1 MVNRFSFGVGLLLAA
16 PLLSAS
22 STWAADEVQV
32 EPSSSWSMEYTPD
45 SCLLKR
51 TFGSGEEQVLLQF
64 DQFDPARPPTI
75 LVSGKQFGQFSTATA
90 RVIATFG
97 PGLQEGE
104 SAEAVV
110 GTLGPERTPLLMLG
124 KRDLLNR
131 SSLGSTPEFA
141 APTSEQVAAVTQLR
155 LDAGSV
161 RLMLKRGS
169 LGAPL
174 KAMKTCLDA
183 LVRDWGFDPEQQASL
198 TKRVTPTGQP
208 GLWMT
213 SRDYPKRAIAKGE
226 RGTVRFRIMV
236 GADGVPTQ
244 CFIPRTTMSP
254 DFITLTCDLLMKRAR
269 FSSALDREG
278 RPVASYYVNTVH
290 WVPPQ

>member
-1 MVNRFSFGVGLLLAA
+1 MAIRFSFRIGVVLAA
-16 PLLSAS
+16 PLLFAS
-22 STWAADEVQV
+22 MSWAADEAQL
-32 EPSSSWSMEYTPD
+32 EPSSSWGMEYTPD

-51 TFGSGEEQVLLQF
+51 TFGSGDEQILLQF
-64 DQFDPARPPTI
+64 DQFDPARSPAI
-75 LVSGKQFGQFSTATA
+75 LISGKQFGQFSTATA

-97 PGLQEGE
+97 PGLPEGE
-104 SAEAVV
+104 NAEAVV

-131 SSLGSTPEFA
+131 SNLDVTADLA
-141 APTSEQVAAVTQLR
+141 APTLEQTAVVTQLR
-155 LDAGSV
+155 LDAGRV
-161 RLMLKRGS
+161 RMMLKIGS
-169 LGAPL
+169 LSAPM

-183 LVRDWGFDPEQQASL
+183 LVRDWGFDPVQQASL
-198 TKRVTPTGQP
+198 TKRVAPTGQP
-208 GLWMT
+208 GYWLT
-213 SRDYPKRAIAKGE
+213 SRDYPRRAIAKGE
-226 RGTVRFRIMV
+226 RGVVRFRITV
-236 GADGVPTQ
+236 GADGIPTQ
-244 CFIPRTTMSP
+244 CFVARATMST